1 MPSLMK
7 VDPELKKIQVII
19 YANTRELIRQI
30 QQVSLII
37 AKSLQLKISLG
48 EPGAKLEG
56 AQILITTPGFV
67 KSRFDNSRSGPID
80 LSALKMVVYD
90 EADELFI

>member
-1 MPSLMK
+1 VPSLMK

-37 AKSLQLKISLG
+37 AKSLQLNICLG
-48 EPGAKLEG
+48 ESGAKLEG

-67 KSRFDNSRSGPID
+67 KSRIDNRSGPID

>member
-1 MPSLMK
+1 VPSLMK

-37 AKSLQLKISLG
+37 AKSLQLNITLG

-67 KSRFDNSRSGPID
+67 KSRIDNRSGPID

>member
-1 MPSLMK
+1 M
-7 VDPELKKIQVII
+7 
-19 YANTRELIRQI
+19 
-30 QQVSLII
+30 
-37 AKSLQLKISLG
+37 LG

-67 KSRFDNSRSGPID
+67 KSRFDNRKSPID